1 MQLSNHFS
9 LEELV
14 RSDIASRKGLDNTP
28 TPEIIANLTELA
40 LGLEKVRELLGHPI
54 YVSSGYRGPKV
65 NSAVGG
71 SKNSAH
77 MRGYAAD
84 FTSPGFGTPQDI
96 CHAIMDSTIDYDQL
110 IFEGTWV
117 HFSNDPQMRRMNLTA
132 HFGNG
137 VTYTNGIA

>member
-14 RSDIASRKGLDNTP
+14 RSDIGARRGIDNTP

-40 LGLEKVRELLGHPI
+40 LGLEKVRELLGQPI
-54 YVSSGYRGPKV
+54 YISSGYRGPKV

-77 MRGYAAD
+77 MKGYAAD
-84 FTSPGFGTPQDI
+84 FVCPAYGDI
-96 CHAIMDSTIDYDQL
+96 TAICRAIMDSTIDYDQL
-110 IFEGTWV
+110 
-117 HFSNDPQMRRMNLTA
+117 
-132 HFGNG
+132 
-137 VTYTNGIA
+137 